1 MAGIKEANKVVGAV
15 GLVKAPGAAA
25 ILVDNKVDNKAAGEA
40 PKVAM
45 AAAAAMAVTKVVA
58 PWEVAMNNRVME
70 EVP

>member
-1 MAGIKEANKVVGAV
+1 MVGAV

-45 AAAAAMAVTKVVA
+45 AAAAVDMVAAAMAVTKVVA